1 MQDTLARQAHI
12 ERTLR
17 KIRAGIRRRTLTESV
32 FAGILGGLTVL
43 LVLFLL
49 AMLDRPSPS
58 LLVWTLVAVTYI
70 GGSWLYVRWRMRTFQ
85 GDAAIARLVESN
97 DDSYR
102 NDVLAALEFGREPA
116 TGDAER
122 DELRRH
128 LIERVSG
135 RLGTDERIHDAVIP
149 RGRIAPILAALFG
162 VVALGL
168 VFAVG
173 APTQASKSWQ
183 SMIGN
188 SQTVRTS
195 EGELAVSRPVVSTL
209 AVTVNPPGYS
219 GQERRT
225 VPSSTGDVE
234 ALAGS
239 EVSLRGRALE
249 DVRSVTL
256 VLDRGDEVQRR
267 EMTMDDV
274 RSFSGTLLAERSGDY
289 HFEVVN
295 LEGETIRDP
304 IGRRLAVIP
313 DEAPTVQ
320 IRQPVENLEVEP
332 GDIIDFD
339 YVVSDDFGISEV
351 NFEWHFGGDSE
362 DIRELPLLGEVPE
375 RRKSDVAAF
384 DTAPMLLQPGDELVV
399 IIEAFDNNS
408 LTGPSRGVSRPIS
421 LSVASP
427 NELNEE
433 ILALKEQIFEDILA
447 QLGAML
453 AHRMN
458 TFTWDESEEKL
469 QAAPAELTEDKRAA
483 VAGDVA
489 ETNAD
494 WAPIL
499 DKMRGLVEL
508 MADDDLTP
516 PRETILIEG
525 AYQALYQQE
534 RDARALFTTLES
546 QISEGRLYEE
556 DFAEAAGIQGDF
568 VNQTERV
575 TLILEELI
583 ATQKADAVSRALE
596 ELTATRDRLKE
607 LLEQYRDTDDP
618 YLREQIEREM
628 QRLAERMRE
637 LLDRLSEQVDELPW
651 EHVNRDAMEQ
661 SEAQQNVSDMGTS
674 MEQMQKM
681 LNEGDIEGALQ
692 ALEQLSQSLDMLAE
706 EFGDPRASGDSS
718 TLSEFDR
725 QVGEIMDEIS
735 DLEAKEQELGR
746 ETTELEEEWRR
757 ERQREIQ
764 DELSKKLDD
773 ARRRIESARAQM
785 SSFDRA
791 HMMDRTGEQLNEADD
806 SLRRLSD
813 RLEEGDVAGAEEAA
827 MRAVSELNDAN
838 RAVEFME
845 RYVRGNPRT
854 EGELHEA
861 VEATK
866 TGGEAASEVAD
877 AMRELM
883 ELAQP
888 QPGQQGQQE
897 VQDFAQRQ
905 QQIGEQLGQLEGRLQ
920 EMGQQFPMM
929 QDQFGEP
936 LEQAGEGM
944 RQAEGGLRRS
954 QMGPAQEGQQQ
965 ALDGLRSLRQ
975 QMQQRMAQRRQ
986 QQQQANRRG
995 ENGRDVNRDQ
1005 VEIPEQAEGGNRYR
1019 EEVVEAMR
1027 EGSLEA
1033 YDAEIRRYYESLV
1046 E

>member
-17 KIRAGIRRRTLTESV
+17 RIRAGIRRKTLTESV
-32 FAGILGGLTVL
+32 FAGLLGGLVVL
-43 LVLFLL
+43 FALFLL
-49 AMLDRPSPS
+49 AMLNRPSPS
-58 LLVWTLVAVTYI
+58 LLVWSLVAVTYLT
-70 GGSWLYVRWRMRTFQ
+70 GSWLYVRWRMRTFQ
-85 GDAAIARLVESN
+85 GDAAIARLVEAN

-102 NDVLAALEFGREPA
+102 NDVLAALEFGGEPA
-116 TGDAER
+116 TGDADR

-128 LIERVSG
+128 LIERVSQ
-135 RLGTDERIHDAVIP
+135 RLEKDERVHDAVIP
-149 RGRIAPILAALFG
+149 RGRVVPIVAALFG
-162 VVALGL
+162 VATLAL
-168 VFAVG
+168 VFAMG

-183 SMIGN
+183 SMLGH
-188 SQTVRTS
+188 SETVRTS

-209 AVTVNPPGYS
+209 AVSVVPPGYS
-219 GQERRT
+219 GLERRT

-239 EVSLRGRALE
+239 EITLRGRALE
-249 DVRSVTL
+249 DVTSVTL

-267 EMTMDDV
+267 EMTMDDA

-295 LEGETIRDP
+295 FEDETVRDP

-313 DEAPTVQ
+313 DEAPTIQ

-351 NFEWHFGGDSE
+351 NFEWHFSGDSE
-362 DIRELPLLGEVPE
+362 DVRELPLLGEVAE
-375 RRKSDVAAF
+375 RRKSDMAAF

-399 IIEAFDNNS
+399 MIEAFDNNS

-433 ILALKEQIFEDILA
+433 ILVLKEQLFEDILS

-453 AHRMN
+453 GHTMN
-458 TFTWDESEEKL
+458 TFAWDESEEQL
-469 QAAPAELTEDKRAA
+469 RTSPAELSDEQQAS
-483 VAGDVA
+483 VASGVA
-489 ETNAD
+489 ETNAK
-494 WAPIL
+494 WAPVL
-499 DKMRGLVEL
+499 DKMRALVEL
-508 MADDDLTP
+508 MSEDGLTSE
-516 PRETILIEG
+516 REAALVEG
-525 AYQALYQQE
+525 AYQALYRQE
-534 RDARALFTTLES
+534 RDARAFFTTLETQLS
-546 QISEGRLYEE
+546 AGLLRKS
-556 DFAEAAGIQGDF
+556 DFDEAASIQGEF

-575 TLILEELI
+575 TLVLEELI
-583 ATQKADAVSRALE
+583 ATQKADAVARALE
-596 ELTATRDRLKE
+596 ELTATRDRLKD

-618 YLREQIEREM
+618 YLKEQIEREM

-661 SEAQQNVSDMGTS
+661 SEAQENVSNMGTS

-692 ALEQLSQSLDMLAE
+692 ALEQLSQSLDMLSQ
-706 EFGDPRASGDSS
+706 EFGDPLASGDPS

-735 DLEAKEQELGR
+735 DLEAKEQELER
-746 ETTELEEEWRR
+746 ETTELEEEWRK

-764 DELSKKLDD
+764 DELNKKLDD
-773 ARRRIESARAQM
+773 AKRRIASARERM
-785 SSFDRA
+785 SSFDRE

-806 SLRRLSD
+806 SLRRLAD

-845 RYVRGNPRT
+845 RYVQGNPRT
-854 EGELHEA
+854 QGELGDA
-861 VEATK
+861 VEATRN
-866 TGGEAASEVAD
+866 GGEAASEVAD

-888 QPGQQGQQE
+888 QPGAQGQQD
-897 VQDFAQRQ
+897 VQEFAERQ

-954 QMGPAQEGQQQ
+954 QMRPAQEGQQQ

-986 QQQQANRRG
+986 QQQANRRG
-995 ENGRDVNRDQ
+995 ESGRDSNLDQ
-1005 VEIPEQAEGGNRYR
+1005 VEIPGQDEGGNRYR

-1033 YDAEIRRYYESLV
+1033 YDDEIRRYYESLV